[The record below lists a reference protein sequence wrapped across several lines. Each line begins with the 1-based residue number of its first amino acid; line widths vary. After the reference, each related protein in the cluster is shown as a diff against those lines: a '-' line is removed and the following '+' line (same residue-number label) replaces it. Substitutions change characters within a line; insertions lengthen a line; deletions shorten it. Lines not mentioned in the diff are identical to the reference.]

1 MSRRDGH
8 PHQGLTRPAT
18 PEELYASPPPW
29 DIGRPQPAF
38 LALAEA
44 GAFQG
49 RVLDAGCGTGEHTL
63 LAAGLGFEA
72 TGVDLAGNALRT
84 AERKA
89 RERGL
94 PARFLRHDAR
104 HLTDLEEPFDTV
116 LDSGL
121 FHVFGDQDR
130 TSYVTGLRAVL
141 RPGGRFLM
149 LGISDREPG
158 QWGPRRLTRQEITAA
173 FGDGWRLDS
182 IEPSAIDVS
191 VRPGRIEA
199 WLVTATRI

>member
-1 MSRRDGH
+1 MSSEDGH
-8 PHQGLTRPAT
+8 PHQGVAT
-18 PEELYASPPPW
+18 PEDLYASQPPW
-29 DIGRPQPAF
+29 DIGRPQQAF

-44 GAFQG
+44 GALQG
-49 RVLDAGCGTGEHTL
+49 QMLDAGCGTGEHTL
-63 LAAGLGFEA
+63 LAAGLGLEA
-72 TGVDLAGNALRT
+72 TGVDLAVNALRT

-94 PARFLRHDAR
+94 HARFLRHDAR
-104 HLTDLEEPFDTV
+104 HLADLGESFDTV

-121 FHVFGDQDR
+121 FHVFGEQDR
-130 TSYVTGLRAVL
+130 TSYVTALRAVL
-141 RPGGRFLM
+141 RPRGRFLM

-158 QWGPRRLTRQEITAA
+158 RWGPHKLARQEITAA

-182 IEPSAIDVS
+182 IEPSAIEVS
-191 VRPGRIEA
+191 VRPGRIAA